1 MSGTRGA
8 PHTHGPDHSR
18 NTSAPRCV
26 AGIAEGGSSSESQ
39 CSVLPRR
46 AVETPSKI
54 RHNDDNHRGRTVRP
68 ARGDSESDAGRAIT
82 GTRRFMA
89 HLLLIDDDAVL
100 VPQQVRQAFPAPA
113 YRVVV
118 AQNGNHGVELVRRAP
133 PDVVLLDLHLP
144 DRPGLEVYRSIRAI
158 DARIPVI
165 FIATAKTADA
175 AIETVKHGA
184 FDYLHKPLDLAQLQR
199 VVTD

>member
-1 MSGTRGA
+1 
-8 PHTHGPDHSR
+8 
-18 NTSAPRCV
+18 
-26 AGIAEGGSSSESQ
+26 
-39 CSVLPRR
+39 
-46 AVETPSKI
+46 
-54 RHNDDNHRGRTVRP
+54 
-68 ARGDSESDAGRAIT
+68 
-82 GTRRFMA
+82 MA

-100 VPQQVRQAFPAPA
+100 VPQQVRQAFPPPM

-133 PDVVLLDLHLP
+133 PDVVLLDLHLS
-144 DRPGLEVYRSIRAI
+144 DRHGLEVYRSIRAI

-199 VVTD
+199 VVTDALEVARMRLPVRLADAAPHPETDGAMLGASPRMLEIGRAHV